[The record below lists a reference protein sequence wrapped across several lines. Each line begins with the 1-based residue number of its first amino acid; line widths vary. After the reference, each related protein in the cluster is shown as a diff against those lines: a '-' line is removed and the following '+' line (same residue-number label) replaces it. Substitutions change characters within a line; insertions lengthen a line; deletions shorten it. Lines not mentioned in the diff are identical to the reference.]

1 MEKTEYLLGVSPTFV
16 PWRKKMLKFLVFLK
30 SMDIKV
36 KDLMN
41 YDVFSSV
48 PYQKENS
55 KEFFRA
61 C

>member
-1 MEKTEYLLGVSPTFV
+1 
-16 PWRKKMLKFLVFLK
+16 MLKFLLFLK
-30 SMDIKV
+30 SLNLKV

-41 YDVFSSV
+41 NDVFSSI

-55 KEFFRA
+55 KEFFRM